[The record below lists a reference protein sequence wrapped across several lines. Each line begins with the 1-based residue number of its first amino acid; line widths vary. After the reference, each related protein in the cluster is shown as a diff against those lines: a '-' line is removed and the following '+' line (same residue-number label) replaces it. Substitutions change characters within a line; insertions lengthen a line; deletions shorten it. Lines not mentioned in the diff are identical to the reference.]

1 MDQLPRDVL
10 TRIFSDFTYA
20 DQTATLSLVCKVFS
34 EVIRAMKPHFF
45 DSIPSEVLLR
55 VFDNFDLRERASL
68 VRVDRRF
75 RDLIVEKSSGVAEV
89 NVLNIFEEHI
99 WLNSVRR
106 NSSRQKVITV
116 ENPDELINIL
126 RYIKNVSAA
135 KVWYESSEFGQRAID
150 QLADSKMKMSCVDVY
165 PYAPEQILDYL
176 DRKLPELGALTMRPH
191 GQNVWNGVRMT
202 QMPAFN
208 GLRTLIM
215 DNFDIGGDTPIEFPP
230 NVTTFEFSN
239 RGTHH
244 DPPQWVTVAE
254 KLYQMPLIEF
264 LGFSHARFNTI
275 DDLSRFLRLISREK
289 LEHLRFLALKFCKFP
304 SLRPIVDGGEPERMG
319 WRQRMEERERER
331 ERAEREQAEEIVA
344 AVLKDH
350 EGIRPLEELEGISLS
365 LQWLKLELC
374 DGRLSEVMHVFT
386 NVCCTLQMALLSMI
400 NDLEALRD
408 LNTVAPLLERLNI
421 WTHLSFLTKA
431 PINYPKPTSF
441 FKRILPSPA
450 LFSIVTKIEASF
462 ADDPA
467 FFDNYL
473 MAGTWP
479 RVHELKLINCD
490 EASNEFLMHMNT
502 HSLLLRKMILIRCR
516 RITEQAMIPFVEQL
530 HLKSRDIMV
539 TWKADKLHLR
549 PTSLYLAL
557 CATRAEL
564 MRTKRMRLRTKKFS
578 ESDGIE
584 VWIQDKGTGRKV
596 TFRDFDDN
604 DSGRI
609 VSISVRTPFSI
620 RRMEEEALEKEKERE
635 ARIKE
640 LEREMP
646 PQNPPD
652 PVPSTS
658 TVADPPPA
666 AEAEVDEQPEE
677 EEKQPEQDNMEA

>member
-99 WLNSVRR
+99 WL
-106 NSSRQKVITV
+106 QLGAPQLFPVITV

-275 DDLSRFLRLISREK
+275 DDLSRR
-289 LEHLRFLALKFCKFP
+289 
-304 SLRPIVDGGEPERMG
+304 
-319 WRQRMEERERER
+319 
-331 ERAEREQAEEIVA
+331 
-344 AVLKDH
+344 
-350 EGIRPLEELEGISLS
+350 
-365 LQWLKLELC
+365 
-374 DGRLSEVMHVFT
+374 
-386 NVCCTLQMALLSMI
+386 NMALC
-400 NDLEALRD
+400 
-408 LNTVAPLLERLNI
+408 
-421 WTHLSFLTKA
+421 
-431 PINYPKPTSF
+431 
-441 FKRILPSPA
+441 
-450 LFSIVTKIEASF
+450 
-462 ADDPA
+462 
-467 FFDNYL
+467 
-473 MAGTWP
+473 P
-479 RVHELKLINCD
+479 RVEIDQSGD
-490 EASNEFLMHMNT
+490 EASNEFLMAMNT
-502 HSLLLRKMILIRCR
+502 HSLLLRK
-516 RITEQAMIPFVEQL
+516 
-530 HLKSRDIMV
+530 
-539 TWKADKLHLR
+539 
-549 PTSLYLAL
+549 
-557 CATRAEL
+557 
-564 MRTKRMRLRTKKFS
+564 
-578 ESDGIE
+578 
-584 VWIQDKGTGRKV
+584 
-596 TFRDFDDN
+596 
-604 DSGRI
+604 
-609 VSISVRTPFSI
+609 
-620 RRMEEEALEKEKERE
+620 
-635 ARIKE
+635 
-640 LEREMP
+640 
-646 PQNPPD
+646 
-652 PVPSTS
+652 
-658 TVADPPPA
+658 
-666 AEAEVDEQPEE
+666 
-677 EEKQPEQDNMEA
+677 